1 MANHRFKA
9 AVAATAL
16 LLATPFPTLAQTQGA
31 DPHHA
36 QSDARPAA
44 PAGPGPGTMQ
54 GMPEDRMPDGMT
66 MPMMDG
72 SGANME
78 TMDCP
83 MMSEM
88 MRMHPGMMSMM
99 MRMHPE
105 MMPLMHGRMKSG
117 GEMMRQGPGSGMMM
131 RQGGMDWD
139 AGVVTAIQHLSTSDV
154 RHYFEHRLDVIGNDR
169 LKLGEVTSTDDDTIT
184 VEIVTVDNS
193 LVDRL
198 EVDPHSG
205 RIERAE

>member
-1 MANHRFKA
+1 MVHNRFKA

-16 LLATPFPTLAQTQGA
+16 LLTMPLPALAQTQGA
-31 DPHHA
+31 EQHHA

-44 PAGPGPGTMQ
+44 PPEPGSGMMQ
-54 GMPEDRMPDGMT
+54 EMAQDRTSDGAT

-72 SGANME
+72 SGAHMGM
-78 TMDCP
+78 MDCP

-99 MRMHPE
+99 MRMHRE
-105 MMPLMHGRMKSG
+105 MMPMMHGRMESDHG
-117 GEMMRQGPGSGMMM
+117 RMRQGPGSGMMKREGAM
-131 RQGGMDWD
+131 EWEM
-139 AGVVTAIQHLSTSDV
+139 GVVEPIQHLSTDDV
-154 RHYFEHRLDVIGNDR
+154 RHYFEHRLEAVGNDR
-169 LKLGEVTSTDDDTIT
+169 LKLGEVTQTDEDTIA
-184 VEIVTVDNS
+184 VDIVTVDNS